1 MNTTMTAPNG
11 YQITMF
17 KCVEGFGVTY
27 GAQCETNLTAEQA
40 LNEFQ
45 SCLRHAMECEG
56 MFDE

>member
-1 MNTTMTAPNG
+1 MTAPNG